1 MNITKDTYEY
11 LTNFAD
17 DRDIIS
23 MLSVNKKFS
32 DDTFFERV
40 LKRKYPFLLKF
51 RKENESFKKLYLRIV
66 RYIAKLQEEFKIP
79 YIPSSTFN
87 PEDFY
92 NRFRSNPEIISH
104 AASYAAT
111 IGNVK
116 IVNDLIEKGADKL
129 HWILIE
135 ASFNGHIDLVKD
147 MIRRGAFA
155 SVDYLVFYN
164 AAMGGHIDLL
174 KFLIEKGFS
183 NQRLLNIAMRTAVK
197 TGNVNVQSYL
207 EQQGAKNSYIFG

>member
-32 DDTFFERV
+32 DDEFFERV

-51 RKENESFKKLYLRIV
+51 RKENESYKKLYLRMV

-116 IVNDLIEKGADKL
+116 IVNDLIEKGADEL
-129 HWILIE
+129 HWILSE
-135 ASFNGHIDLVKD
+135 AAFNGHINLVKA
-147 MIRRGAFA
+147 MVRKGAL
-155 SVDYLVFYN
+155 VDSSVFYN
-164 AAMGGHIDLL
+164 AAVGGHIDIL
-174 KFLIEKGFS
+174 KFLIEKGFRD
-183 NQRLLNIAMRTAVK
+183 QRLLNTAMRTAVK

-207 EQQGAKNSYIFG
+207 EQQGARNSYIFD